1 MKKIIVTGGTGF
13 FGLNWFNF
21 TKKKYLNI
29 LLKNKKNLKLKNLV
43 KIDLTNPILL
53 KKKILKINP
62 NIIIH
67 AAAQTNLDIP
77 NYLKIKETKDQ
88 IKIIKNLKRICNQYK
103 ILLIF
108 ISSDQLYNGKKSI
121 YNERDKY
128 SPINWYSKSK
138 VLCENEVKK
147 IKKFVIIRTNF
158 FGWAPKNRKS
168 FSDFILFNK
177 KKEIILYENIYYTP
191 ILIDYLIQGIS
202 KIIDKKIYGIFN
214 ICSSE
219 KLSKYEF
226 GTKMIK
232 IFKLKKIIIKK
243 DKYSQSYKNTPRPY
257 NMSLDNRKFLKLGFK
272 IPSLDFQIKKMYL
285 EYKKKKYYKI
295 RYSY

>member
-138 VLCENEVKK
+138 VLCENE
-147 IKKFVIIRTNF
+147 
-158 FGWAPKNRKS
+158 
-168 FSDFILFNK
+168 
-177 KKEIILYENIYYTP
+177 Y
-191 ILIDYLIQGIS
+191 
-202 KIIDKKIYGIFN
+202 
-214 ICSSE
+214 
-219 KLSKYEF
+219 
-226 GTKMIK
+226 
-232 IFKLKKIIIKK
+232 
-243 DKYSQSYKNTPRPY
+243 
-257 NMSLDNRKFLKLGFK
+257 
-272 IPSLDFQIKKMYL
+272 
-285 EYKKKKYYKI
+285 
-295 RYSY
+295 